1 MTGVVN
7 RFTILMGALILILA
21 SFFNV
26 IAAVFTTLPNA
37 VLGGCTLLMF
47 GQIVIT
53 GMEMIAKCGFNPRNN
68 LISAL
73 SLTIGIG
80 FTLVPELFNVF
91 PVMIQNIFSSNCVA
105 VVFVVAIVLN
115 LILPKEMKSANPNP
129 ELEGAVEGIED
140 EIHDLEESRN

>member
-1 MTGVVN
+1 
-7 RFTILMGALILILA
+7 MGALILILA

-140 EIHDLEESRN
+140 EIRDLNETTI